1 MKPIEFEVRIGL
13 FVFIGIILLTVIT
26 FSIGDFFFKPG
37 YNINVI
43 MGFANGVEESA
54 PVRLAGIEVGD
65 VRKTSVF
72 KDETGTTKVKLKLW
86 LTGDAKV
93 EKDAK
98 VCINTLGLIGEKYVE
113 IIPGTPGAPV
123 LKDEDTIAGHDS
135 VSVEQM
141 TKKGY
146 EIALK
151 LEKVVDSLDYVLNQ
165 VKTGKGTVG
174 RLVFDDKLYNDID
187 EMVNDIDEMVKD
199 IKAHPWKLLSAPQ
212 HTKEMTKEK
221 AGDKDKRSP
230 KQGKGGY
237 F

>member
-1 MKPIEFEVRIGL
+1 MKPIEFEVKIGL
-13 FVFIGIILLTVIT
+13 FVFIGAILLTVIT

-37 YNINVI
+37 YHINII
-43 MGFANGVEESA
+43 LGFANGVEEAA
-54 PVRLAGIEVGD
+54 PVRLAGVEVGE
-65 VRKTSVF
+65 VKEAAVF
-72 KDETGTTKVKLKLW
+72 KDRIGQTKVRLKLW
-86 LTGDAKV
+86 LTNDARV

-113 IIPGTPGAPV
+113 IIPGTPGVAV
-123 LKDEDTIAGHDS
+123 LKEGEVIEGHDS

-151 LEKVVDSLDYVLNQ
+151 LEKVADSLDYILNQ
-165 VKTGKGTVG
+165 VKTGQGTVG
-174 RLVFDDKLYNDID
+174 KLIFDEELYND
-187 EMVNDIDEMVKD
+187 VNEMVKD
-199 IKAHPWKLLSAPQ
+199 LKAHPWKLLHRPGPSR
-212 HTKEMTKEK
+212 EK
-221 AGDKDKRSP
+221 IEDRDKKSS

>member
-1 MKPIEFEVRIGL
+1 MRPIELEVKIGL
-13 FVFIGIILLTVIT
+13 FVFVGAILLTVIT

-43 MGFANGVEESA
+43 MGFANGVQEAA
-54 PVRLAGIEVGD
+54 PVRLAGVEVGE
-65 VRKTSVF
+65 VKKAAVF
-72 KDETGTTKVKLKLW
+72 KDKTGQTKVKLKLW
-86 LTGDAKV
+86 LTDDAKV

-113 IIPGTPGAPV
+113 IIPGTPGAA
-123 LKDEDTIAGHDS
+123 LLREGEIIEGHDS

-146 EIALK
+146 ETVLK
-151 LEKVVDSLDYVLNQ
+151 LEKVVDSLDYILNQ

-174 RLVFDDKLYNDID
+174 KLIFDEELYSD
-187 EMVNDIDEMVKD
+187 VNEMVKD
-199 IKAHPWKLLSAPQ
+199 LKAHPWKLLHRPSR
-212 HTKEMTKEK
+212 TGEK
-221 AGDKDKRSP
+221 IEDKDKKSS